1 MAAPIDN
8 RSVRPESILPK
19 SSSSESAKSGVDAND
34 VTSIAC
40 LPFIAPPY

>member
-19 SSSSESAKSGVDAND
+19 SNSSESAKPGVDAND
-34 VTSIAC
+34 MTSIAC
-40 LPFIAPPY
+40 LPSTAPPC